1 MKKLSIIIPVYNEA
15 ELVGRLIE
23 TVLAAPL
30 PEGLE
35 RELVIVNDAST
46 DGTAAVLSTFEGDAR
61 IRLFHQ
67 PVNQGKGAAL
77 RRAFSEARG
86 DLLLIQ
92 DADLEY
98 DPREYPKLL
107 APILDGR
114 ADVVYGSRFAGNDA
128 HRVLFFWHMI
138 GNRLITLLCNMAT
151 NLNFTDIETCY
162 KVFTAEA
169 LSGIRLEEN
178 RFGIE
183 PEMTA
188 KLARK
193 KLRMYEVGIGYSG
206 RTYEEGKK
214 INWRDGF
221 SALRCIVKYGLLGM

>member
-1 MKKLSIIIPVYNEA
+1 MNKLSIIIPVYNE
-15 ELVGRLIE
+15 EKLVARLIE

-30 PEGLE
+30 PQGLE
-35 RELVIVNDAST
+35 RELVVVNDCST
-46 DGTAAVLSTFEGDAR
+46 DGTAAVLETLAGDAR

-67 PVNQGKGAAL
+67 PVNRGKGAAL
-77 RRAFSEARG
+77 RRGFVEATG
-86 DLLLIQ
+86 EIILIQ

-114 ADVVYGSRFAGNDA
+114 ADVVYGSRFTGSDA
-128 HRVLFFWHMI
+128 HRVLFFWHMV
-138 GNRLITLLCNMAT
+138 GNRLITLLSNMAT

-162 KVFTAEA
+162 KVFRAEA
-169 LSGIRLEEN
+169 LSGIRLEED

-183 PEMTA
+183 PEITA

-193 KLRMYEVGIGYSG
+193 KVRMYEVGIGYSG

-214 INWRDGF
+214 INWKDGF
-221 SALRCIVKYGLLGM
+221 SALRCIVQYGILKL

>member
-1 MKKLSIIIPVYNEA
+1 MTKLSIIIPVYNEA

-30 PEGLE
+30 PEGME
-35 RELVIVNDAST
+35 RELVVVNDAST
-46 DGTAAVLSTFEGDAR
+46 DGTAAVLDTFEADPR
-61 IRLFHQ
+61 IHLFHQ

-77 RRAFSEARG
+77 RRAFNEARG
-86 DLLLIQ
+86 DLLLVQ

-107 APILDGR
+107 APILEGR
-114 ADVVYGSRFAGNDA
+114 ADVVYGSRFAGSDA

-138 GNRLITLLCNMAT
+138 GNRLITLLSNMAT

-183 PEMTA
+183 PEITA

>member
-1 MKKLSIIIPVYNEA
+1 MKKLSIIIPVYNE
-15 ELVGRLIE
+15 EPLVGRLIE
-23 TVLAAPL
+23 RVLAAAL
-30 PEGLE
+30 PGDLE
-35 RELVIVNDAST
+35 RELLVVNDAST
-46 DGTAAVLSTFEGDAR
+46 DGTAQVLETLDPDPR
-61 IRLFHQ
+61 IRIFTQ
-67 PVNQGKGAAL
+67 PENRGKGAAL
-77 RRAFSEARG
+77 RRGFSEASG
-86 DLLLIQ
+86 DLILIQ

-107 APILDGR
+107 APILEGR
-114 ADVVYGSRFAGNDA
+114 ADVVYGSRFAGSDA

-138 GNRLITLLCNMAT
+138 GNRLITLLSNMAT

-162 KVFTAEA
+162 KAFRAEA

-183 PEMTA
+183 PEITA

-214 INWRDGF
+214 INWRDGL
-221 SALRCIVKYGLLGM
+221 SALRCIVKYGLLKM

>member
-1 MKKLSIIIPVYNEA
+1 VAKLSIIIPVYNEE

-30 PEGLE
+30 PEGME
-35 RELVIVNDAST
+35 RELVVVNDASS
-46 DGTAAVLSTFEGDAR
+46 DGTAAVLESFRSDPR
-61 IRLFHQ
+61 IQLLHQ
-67 PVNQGKGAAL
+67 SVNQGKGAAL
-77 RRAFSEARG
+77 RRGFAEARG
-86 DLLLIQ
+86 DLILVQ

-107 APILDGR
+107 APILEGR
-114 ADVVYGSRFAGNDA
+114 ADVVYGSRFAGSDA

-138 GNRLITLLCNMAT
+138 GNRLITLFSNMAT

-169 LSGIRLEEN
+169 LSGVRLVEN

-183 PEMTA
+183 PEITA